1 MAVKEQ
7 CKQEK
12 VKERYIILTGGIIMA
27 IDMAVKMAV
36 IYGYARVSTEE
47 QCLDRQLDA
56 LKAAGVKEENIFKEK
71 MTGTKAS
78 RPKLNA
84 LLDVVEDGDTIV
96 VESLNRLGR
105 SSSDLITLMQSLN
118 AKGVK
123 LKSLKESLDMSS
135 PTGKMM
141 SQLLA
146 IMAEFERSV
155 IVERVREGLRSAK
168 NRGRI
173 GGRPS
178 TPQKTIDK
186 ALQMYDLHNLTVSE
200 ICRACGIS
208 RPTLYKALRQREDKN
223 ELEKMDNK

>member
-1 MAVKEQ
+1 
-7 CKQEK
+7 
-12 VKERYIILTGGIIMA
+12 MA
-27 IDMAVKMAV
+27 IDIAAKIAV

-56 LKAAGVKEENIFKEK
+56 LKAAGVREELIYKEK

-84 LLDVVEDGDTIV
+84 LLDVVEEGDTVI

-105 SSSDLITLMQSLN
+105 SSSDLINLMKVFN
-118 AKGVK
+118 DKGVI
-123 LKSLKESLDMSS
+123 LKSLKENLNFST
-135 PTGKMM
+135 PTGVMM
-141 SQLLA
+141 SQLFA
-146 IMAEFERSV
+146 ILAEFERSV
-155 IVERVREGLRSAK
+155 IVERVREGVAAARA
-168 NRGRI
+168 RGRV

-186 ALQMYDLHNLTVSE
+186 ALQMYDVHNLTVSE

-208 RPTLYKALRQREDKN
+208 RPTLYKAIRAREDKQ
-223 ELEKMDNK
+223 ELERIDKQ